1 MMGIA
6 LLILFIVFLFAGIPI
21 AVAMGFSS
29 MAVCVIFNSYPT
41 LAIVHK
47 IVAGVD
53 SYVLISIP
61 FFILAGEIMN
71 TGGITNRIFNFANL
85 IVGRIP
91 GGMGHTNVVAS
102 IIFSGMSGSAVADTG
117 GLGMIEMKA
126 MTDKGYDKE
135 FSAAVTCTSAT
146 IGPIIPPSI
155 PLVVF
160 GAMAEVSI
168 GSLFIAGIIPGLLMG
183 LSLMAMIYYISVKRK
198 YPTRDKIGM
207 KEGINI
213 TKKAILPMLSPV
225 IIVGGILT
233 GVITPTEAAI
243 VATVYA
249 FILSSAYGEMSF
261 KELKRILFNTIINS
275 ATIIFIIGAATSF
288 SWILTVE
295 GIPRLVTQFILSV
308 TSNKYLILILLNI
321 ILLVMGMFMEGLS
334 ILTIIVPFLIPLI
347 KAVEMNPV
355 HMGIM
360 VVLNVMIGLSTP
372 PVGMSLFVIN
382 KIAKVNM
389 NKLFKEVIPLIIPL
403 FIVLMLVTFIPQISM
418 LLPNIVFG

>member
-1 MMGIA
+1 MMGIS
-6 LLILFIVFLFAGIPI
+6 LLILFIVFLLSGIPI

-29 MAVCVIFNSYPT
+29 MAVCVLFNAYPT

-91 GGMGHTNVVAS
+91 GGMGHTNVFAS

-168 GSLFIAGIIPGLLMG
+168 GSLFIAGIIPGILMG

-198 YPTRDKIGM
+198 YPTRDKIGV
-207 KEGINI
+207 KNGLII
-213 TKKAILPMLSPV
+213 TRKAILPMLSPV

-233 GVITPTEAAI
+233 GIITPTEAAI

-249 FILSSAYGEMSF
+249 FILSTAYGEMNL

-295 GIPRLVTQFILSV
+295 GIPRLVTEFILSV
-308 TSNKYLILILLNI
+308 TSNKYLILILLNV

-347 KAVEMNPV
+347 KAVGMNPV

-403 FIVLMLVTFIPQISM
+403 FIVLMLVTFIPEISM
-418 LLPNIVFG
+418 VLPTLILS

>member
-207 KEGINI
+207 KEGLKI

-233 GVITPTEAAI
+233 GIITPTEAAI

-249 FILSSAYGEMSF
+249 FILSSAYGEMSL

-308 TSNKYLILILLNI
+308 TSNKYLILILLNV

>member
-1 MMGIA
+1 MMGIS
-6 LLILFIVFLFAGIPI
+6 LLILFIVFLLSGIPI

-198 YPTRDKIGM
+198 YPTRDKIGA
-207 KEGINI
+207 KEGVKIAR
-213 TKKAILPMLSPV
+213 KAILPMLSPV

-233 GVITPTEAAI
+233 GIITPTEAAI

-249 FILSSAYGEMSF
+249 FILSTAYGEMNL

-295 GIPRLVTQFILSV
+295 GIPRLVTEFILSV
-308 TSNKYLILILLNI
+308 TSNKYLILILLNV

-347 KAVEMNPV
+347 RAVEMNPV

-403 FIVLMLVTFIPQISM
+403 FIVLMLVTFIPEISM
-418 LLPNIVFG
+418 VLPNLILS